1 MTQPAVIQT
10 DDFILAAEG
19 VSMGPIA
26 VRLARKPGE
35 VEACQRLRYDV
46 FYKEYGARPVGD
58 MAARGLDYDRYDD
71 YADHLIVIDRRID
84 TIPERVVGTYRLIRN
99 EAAAKVGQFYTASEF
114 DIKPLVGLGMN
125 MVEVGRSCVHPDY
138 RTRSVLQLLWQGI
151 AEYVTWHDIGILFG
165 CASFHGTDVPSHAN
179 MLSYLHHFH
188 RAPDNFC
195 PKALPDQYVDMNLIA
210 KETLNPKEALHD
222 LPPLIKGYLR
232 IGGVI
237 GDGAVIDE
245 QFNTIDVCVI
255 VKMKMVADRYRRHYE
270 RKVANFDGAVNPAV
284 SAEIL

>member
-1 MTQPAVIQT
+1 MQNQAVLNS

-26 VRLARKPGE
+26 VRLARKAGE
-35 VEACQRLRYDV
+35 IEACQRLRYDV
-46 FYKEYGARPVGD
+46 FYKEYGAKPVGD
-58 MAARGLDYDRYDD
+58 MEKTGLDRDEYDAH
-71 YADHLIVIDRRID
+71 ADHLIVIDRRID
-84 TIPERVVGTYRLIRN
+84 TIPDRIVGTYRLIRN
-99 EAAAKVGQFYTASEF
+99 ETAQKVGRFYTAGEF
-114 DIKPLVGLGMN
+114 DISPLEQLNLN

-151 AEYVTWHDIGILFG
+151 AEYVTWHDIGVLFG
-165 CASFHGTDVPSHAN
+165 CASFHGTDIPSHAN

-188 RAPDNFC
+188 RASDEFC
-195 PKALPDQYVDMNLIA
+195 PRALPDQYVDMNMIP
-210 KETLNPKEALHD
+210 KDKLNPKEALHD

-232 IGGVI
+232 LGGVI

-245 QFNTIDVCVI
+245 QFNTIDVCVM

-270 RKVANFDGAVNPAV
+270 RKVANFDVAANARVD
-284 SAEIL
+284 AEIL

>member
-35 VEACQRLRYDV
+35 IEACQRLRYDI
-46 FYKEYGARPVGD
+46 FYKEYGAKPVGE
-58 MAARGLDYDRYDD
+58 MEKLGRDYDQYDEH
-71 YADHLIVIDRRID
+71 ADHLIVIDRRID

-114 DIKPLVGLGMN
+114 DIAPLIGQGQN

-165 CASFHGTDVPSHAN
+165 CASFHGTDVPAHAN

-188 RAPDNFC
+188 RAPENFC
-195 PKALPDQYVDMNLIA
+195 PKALPSQFVDMNMMA
-210 KETLNPKEALHD
+210 KEAINPKEALHD

-270 RKVANFDGAVNPAV
+270 RKVANFDGAVNPSVA
-284 SAEIL
+284 AEIL